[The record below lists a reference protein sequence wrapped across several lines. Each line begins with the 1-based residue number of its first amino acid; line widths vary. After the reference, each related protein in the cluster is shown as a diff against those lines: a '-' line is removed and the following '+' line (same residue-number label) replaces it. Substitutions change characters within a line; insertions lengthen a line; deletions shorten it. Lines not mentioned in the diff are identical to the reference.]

1 VEKIVLNASPL
12 ILLCN
17 SELSF
22 ILPELFTEIVA
33 PEAVWQ
39 EIVDGPHLDRA
50 AQMLPGLAW
59 LKKES
64 ISPVPDVVRWDLGTG
79 ETEVLSF
86 ALKHSGYTPVLDD
99 MLAKKCARSLG
110 IQTMGT
116 GTILILAKEHGLI
129 ESVEQSLRK
138 LQNAGLWISEPIIQL
153 LRTYLKGFV
162 ARENW
167 ESAYSCGGNH

>member
-1 VEKIVLNASPL
+1 MPVEKIVLNASPL

-17 SELSF
+17 SGLSF
-22 ILPELFTEIVA
+22 VLPELFSKVVV

-39 EIVDGPHLDRA
+39 EIVNGPHLDQA
-50 AQMLPGLAW
+50 AQMLPKLDW
-59 LKKES
+59 LQKVHINS
-64 ISPVPDVVRWDLGTG
+64 VPDVVRWDLGTG

-86 ALKHSGYTPVLDD
+86 AIKHGGHTAVLDD

-110 IQTMGT
+110 VQTMGT

-138 LQNAGLWISEPIIQL
+138 LQHAGLWISEPVIQL
-153 LRTYLKGFV
+153 LKCQAG
-162 ARENW
+162 E
-167 ESAYSCGGNH
+167 

>member
-1 VEKIVLNASPL
+1 MPVEKIVLNASPL

-17 SELSF
+17 GELDF
-22 ILPELFTEIVA
+22 ILPSLFAEVVV

-39 EIVDGPHLDRA
+39 EIVSGPHLDRA
-50 AQMLPGLAW
+50 AQLLPGLDW
-59 LKKES
+59 PKKERVN
-64 ISPVPDVVRWDLGTG
+64 PVPDVVRWDLGIG

-86 ALKHSGYTPVLDD
+86 ALRHSGYTPVLDD

-116 GTILILAKEHGLI
+116 GTILILAKEDGLI

-138 LQNAGLWISEPIIQL
+138 LQNAGLWISEPIIQM
-153 LRTYLKGFV
+153 LKRKAG
-162 ARENW
+162 E
-167 ESAYSCGGNH
+167 